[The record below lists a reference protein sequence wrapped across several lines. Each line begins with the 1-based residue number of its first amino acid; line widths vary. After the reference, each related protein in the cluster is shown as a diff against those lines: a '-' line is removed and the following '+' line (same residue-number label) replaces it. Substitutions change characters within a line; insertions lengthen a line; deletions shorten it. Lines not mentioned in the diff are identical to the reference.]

1 MGYEKGGR
9 GHQEHNLVPE
19 GQNTASAIS
28 QASLVL
34 CSKHSLQGLVQ
45 TTPSLGLEVRALT
58 PLHEE
63 NYRVSR
69 LE

>member
-1 MGYEKGGR
+1 M
-9 GHQEHNLVPE
+9 PE

-34 CSKHSLQGLVQ
+34 CSRRSLQGLVQ
-45 TTPSLGLEVRALT
+45 MTPSLGLNVRALT

-63 NYRVSR
+63 NYLVSR